1 MDTRLSTEG
10 LNAMLTRRRT
20 WDPGSW
26 PARTDRP
33 RVLVEDPDGAVRDAM
48 RRLLER
54 EGFDVA
60 LCSGP
65 QDMGRR
71 ECPAVRG
78 EGCALAAGADVVYTS
93 LADAD
98 TQSREV
104 VGALRTLY
112 PDTPLVTEIPQPKHR
127 ELAES
132 LDGCHVTYV
141 PVGRHEMTAA
151 IRAALDGRSA

>member
-1 MDTRLSTEG
+1 M
-10 LNAMLTRRRT
+10 
-20 WDPGSW
+20 
-26 PARTDRP
+26 
-33 RVLVEDPDGAVRDAM
+33 EDPDGAVQAAM
-48 RRLLER
+48 RRFLER

-78 EGCALAAGADVVYTS
+78 EGCQLAAGEDVVYTS

-98 TQSREV
+98 TKSHEV

-112 PDTPLVTEIPQPKHR
+112 ADTP
-127 ELAES
+127 S
-132 LDGCHVTYV
+132 
-141 PVGRHEMTAA
+141 
-151 IRAALDGRSA
+151 